1 MASGKVTEIL
11 SNAGKNVTQRLLGGS
26 KKTEV
31 MRNTDNTNVTWVM
44 ENEETGGGNPVQI
57 GTGASVAGYQVVD
70 IISENTGEATLLLV
84 ERESVQY
91 VLKMYHKNKT
101 PKENLLEILDGI
113 NSEYVIHNVD
123 KGMYYDR
130 FFEVL
135 PYYKNGDLLA
145 QMPISEEEIEKVIV
159 PCVNEGLKALHEKD
173 IIHRDIKPSNIFLSE
188 DRRKAIIGD
197 FGISSVLNQDVSVR
211 ATSMSRTLGY
221 SAPET
226 SNGFISKE
234 SDYYS
239 LGITVYHL
247 VLGTDPFAGMSDMQI
262 LYQTINKKLEIP
274 QTVSHRLQALI
285 KGLTLKDR
293 NDRWGYEEVCRWA
306 KGEQVDVIEQ
316 IKKTD
321 AEKPYTFMYDKYS
334 DINALSLAFA
344 QNWDNA
350 KKHLFRGL
358 VDKYLSTYNQE
369 MASQCMDLKEIKDK
383 DLAVFKL
390 IYLLNPNAPLCFR
403 GKLYNDLEALGLEMA
418 NSSPNIDEDIRDLVK
433 CGALLSYVKSNLY
446 DEKLIEAIADV
457 TEALEQDDKSTKY
470 FKLMFI
476 LNPSMGYQI
485 GNARCEDVQ
494 DLIELLEGMDNTSRD
509 NVSDVIVDDPML
521 MAWLDALGYGKQ
533 VEKWQQIYEKVE
545 W

>member
-1 MASGKVTEIL
+1 MASGKITEIL

-31 MRNTDNTNVTWVM
+31 MRNTDNANVTWVM
-44 ENEETGGGNPVQI
+44 ENEKIGDGSPVQI
-57 GTGASVAGYQVVD
+57 GTGALVDGYHVVD

-84 ERESVQY
+84 EKESVQY

-101 PKENLLEILDGI
+101 PKENLLEILEKI
-113 NSEYVIHNVD
+113 NSDYVIHNVD
-123 KGMYYDR
+123 KGKYFDR
-130 FFEVL
+130 FYEVL
-135 PYYKNGDLLA
+135 PYYKSGDLLA
-145 QMPISEEEIEKVIV
+145 QMPISEEEIEMVIV
-159 PCVNEGLKALHEKD
+159 PCVNEGLKALHEQD

-188 DRRKAIIGD
+188 DRKKAIIGD

-247 VLGTDPFAGMSDMQI
+247 VLGSDPFAGMSDMQI
-262 LYQTINKKLEIP
+262 LYQTINKRLEIP
-274 QTVSHRLQALI
+274 QTVSLRLQALI

-306 KGEQVDVIEQ
+306 NGEQVDIIEQ

-321 AEKPYTFMYDKYS
+321 AEKPYTFMYEKYS
-334 DINALSLAFA
+334 DVNALSLAFA

-369 MASQCMDLKEIKDK
+369 MASQCIDLKEIKDK

-390 IYLLNPNAPLCFR
+390 IYLLNPKAPLCFR
-403 GKLYNDLEALGLEMA
+403 GKLYNDLELLGVEMA
-418 NSSPNIDEDIRDLVK
+418 NASPNIDEDIRDLVK
-433 CGALLSYVKSNLY
+433 CGALLFYVKNNRY
-446 DEKLIEAIADV
+446 DEKLIDAVADV
-457 TEALEQDDKSTKY
+457 TDALKEDDKSTKY
-470 FKLMFI
+470 FKLMYI
-476 LNPSMGYQI
+476 LNLSMGYWI

-494 DLIELLEGMDNTSRD
+494 DLIDLLESMDNISRD
-509 NVSDVIVDDPML
+509 NVTDVIVDDPML
-521 MAWLDALGYGKQ
+521 MAWLDALGYGRQ

>member
-11 SNAGKNVTQRLLGGS
+11 SSAGKNVTQRLLGGS

-44 ENEETGGGNPVQI
+44 ENEEIGGGSPVQI
-57 GTGASVAGYQVVD
+57 GAGTSVAGYQVVD

-84 ERESVQY
+84 EKESVQY

-101 PKENLLEILDGI
+101 PKENLLEILEGI
-113 NSEYVIHNVD
+113 NSDYVIHNVD

-130 FFEVL
+130 FYEVL
-135 PYYKNGDLLA
+135 PYYQNGDLLA
-145 QMPISEEEIEKVIV
+145 QMPISEEEIEKVII
-159 PCVNEGLKALHEKD
+159 PCVNEGLKALHDKD
-173 IIHRDIKPSNIFLSE
+173 IIHRDIKPSNIFLSA
-188 DRRKAIIGD
+188 DRKKAIIGD

-274 QTVSHRLQALI
+274 QTVSLRLQALI

-306 KGEQVDVIEQ
+306 NGEHVDVIEQ
-316 IKKTD
+316 IKKSD

-334 DINALSLAFA
+334 DITALSLAFA

-358 VDKYLSTYNQE
+358 VDKYLSTYDQE
-369 MASQCMDLKEIKDK
+369 MASQCIDLKEIKDK
-383 DLAVFKL
+383 DLAVFNL

-403 GKLYNDLEALGLEMA
+403 GKLYNDLESLGLEMA
-418 NSSPNIDEDIRDLVK
+418 NGSPNIDEDIRDLVK
-433 CGALLSYVKSNLY
+433 CGALLNYVKNNRY
-446 DEKLIEAIADV
+446 DERLIDAVADV
-457 TEALEQDDKSTKY
+457 TEALEEDDNSSKY

-476 LNPSMGYQI
+476 LNPGMGYQI

-494 DLIELLEGMDNTSRD
+494 DLIDLLESMDNTSRD
-509 NVSDVIVDDPML
+509 NVSDMIVDDPML
-521 MAWLDALGYGKQ
+521 MAWLDALGYGRQ